1 MVVSWWCGV
10 ERKEK
15 ALSSGLGLG
24 WVSSSAARR
33 AWHLIEPYLRGRM
46 LPDAPIFFE
55 RFHCLW

>member
-1 MVVSWWCGV
+1 VMVVSWWCGA

-33 AWHLIEPYLRGRM
+33 AWHLTEPYLRGRM
-46 LPDAPIFFE
+46 L
-55 RFHCLW
+55 